1 MNGWSIGYLGM
12 PWWNWQS
19 SFNIPGKILFWHPEL
34 PLNPLFMGVTVKP
47 VCTKQELR
55 KFIHLPAKIHK
66 GHKNWIP
73 PLYSDEWEFFNSE
86 KNKSFEYSD
95 VIMLMAYRE
104 KKLVGR
110 IMGIINYKYN
120 ELNREKNAR
129 FNYLETW
136 DDREVIELLLQ
147 HVEDWARIKGMDKLV
162 GPLAFSDK
170 DPQGYLV
177 SGFNEPVSIATHCNY
192 EYVLGHLKALDYK
205 KDIDLVVYKI
215 SIPEKT
221 PELYEKVAERAR
233 RNNPGIRLLE
243 FTRRKDLRPWIRPI
257 FTLINETFTEIYGF
271 MPFTLEEMDDFANR
285 YLLIMDPR
293 LIKVVVN
300 ERNEPVAF
308 VIGMPDISKG
318 IKQSRGYLLPI
329 GIIQILLSGRRTRQL
344 NLLLGAIHPDY
355 QNRGLDTIMGSAM
368 LDSAR
373 KQKME
378 YIDSHLEM
386 ESNSKV
392 RAEMEYMGGEVY
404 KTYRVY
410 GKSLKKI
417 TKKDAVRRVK
427 QLSEANCG

>member
-1 MNGWSIGYLGM
+1 MGITV
-12 PWWNWQS
+12 
-19 SFNIPGKILFWHPEL
+19 L
-34 PLNPLFMGVTVKP
+34 PVVSKRDM
-47 VCTKQELR
+47 R

-66 GHKNWIP
+66 NHKNWIP
-73 PLYSDEWEFFNSE
+73 PLYSDEWEFFNGE

-95 VIMLMAYRE
+95 VIMLLAYKD

-120 ELNREKNAR
+120 ELHKEKNAR

-136 DDREVIELLLQ
+136 DDREVIQTLIQ
-147 HVEDWARIKGMDKLV
+147 HVEEWARIKGMNKLI

-170 DPQGYLV
+170 DPQGYLID
-177 SGFNEPVSIATHCNY
+177 GFDEPIAIATHCNF
-192 EYVLGHLKALDYK
+192 EFIIGHLQSLGFK
-205 KDIDLVVYKI
+205 KEVDLVVYKI
-215 SIPEKT
+215 QIPDET
-221 PELYEKVAERAR
+221 PELYQKVAERAR
-233 RNNPGIRLLE
+233 RNNPGLKLLE
-243 FTRRKDLRPWIRPI
+243 FTRRKDLKPWIRPI
-257 FTLINETFTEIYGF
+257 FTLINDTFTDIYGF

-293 LIKVVVN
+293 LIKAVVN
-300 ERNEPVAF
+300 ERNETIAF
-308 VIGMPDISKG
+308 VIAMPDISRG

-329 GIIQILLSGRRTRQL
+329 GIIQIMLSARRTRQL

-355 QNRGLDTIMGSAM
+355 QNRGVDTMMGSAM

-386 ESNSKV
+386 ESNTKV

-404 KTYRVY
+404 KTYRVF
-410 GKSLKKI
+410 GKSL
-417 TKKDAVRRVK
+417 
-427 QLSEANCG
+427 

>member
-1 MNGWSIGYLGM
+1 MVITI
-12 PWWNWQS
+12 Q
-19 SFNIPGKILFWHPEL
+19 
-34 PLNPLFMGVTVKP
+34 P
-47 VCTKQELR
+47 VCTKRDLR
-55 KFIHLPAKIHK
+55 KFIHLPAKIHR

-73 PLYSDEWEFFNSE
+73 PLYSDDWQFFNSE
-86 KNKSFEYSD
+86 KNRSFEYCD
-95 VIMLMAYRE
+95 VIMLLAYRD

-120 ELNREKNAR
+120 ELHKENSAR
-129 FNYLETW
+129 FNFLETW
-136 DDREVIELLLQ
+136 DDREVIQVLLQ

-170 DPQGYLV
+170 DPQGYLIN
-177 SGFNEPVSIATHCNY
+177 GFNEPIAIATHCNF
-192 EYVLGHLKALDYK
+192 EYVIGHLEALGFEKAV
-205 KDIDLVVYKI
+205 DLVVYKI
-215 SIPEKT
+215 QIPEKT
-221 PELYEKVAERAR
+221 PELYEKVAERAQ
-233 RNNPGIRLLE
+233 RNNPGIKLLE
-243 FTRRKDLRPWIRPI
+243 FTRRKDLKPWIRPI
-257 FTLINETFTEIYGF
+257 FTLINDTFTEIYGF

-293 LIKVVVN
+293 LIKAIVN

-308 VIGMPDISKG
+308 VIAMPDISRG

-329 GIIQILLSGRRTRQL
+329 GIIQILVSGRLTKQL

-368 LDSAR
+368 LNSAR
-373 KQKME
+373 NQKME

-404 KTYRVY
+404 KTYRVF
-410 GKSLKKI
+410 GKAILRGSDKE
-417 TKKDAVRRVK
+417 AAERVK
-427 QLSEANCG
+427 LLAEAECG

>member
-1 MNGWSIGYLGM
+1 MVITI
-12 PWWNWQS
+12 Q
-19 SFNIPGKILFWHPEL
+19 
-34 PLNPLFMGVTVKP
+34 P
-47 VCTKQELR
+47 VCTKRDLR
-55 KFIHLPAKIHK
+55 KFIHLPAKIHR

-73 PLYSDEWEFFNSE
+73 PLYSDDWQFFNSE
-86 KNKSFEYSD
+86 KNRSFEYCD
-95 VIMLMAYRE
+95 VIMLLAYRD

-120 ELNREKNAR
+120 ELHKENSAR
-129 FNYLETW
+129 FNFLETW
-136 DDREVIELLLQ
+136 DDREVIQVLLQ

-170 DPQGYLV
+170 DPQGYLIN
-177 SGFNEPVSIATHCNY
+177 GFNEPIAIATHCNF
-192 EYVLGHLKALDYK
+192 EYVIGHLEALGFEKAV
-205 KDIDLVVYKI
+205 DLVVYKI
-215 SIPEKT
+215 QIPEKT
-221 PELYEKVAERAR
+221 PELYEKVAERAQ
-233 RNNPGIRLLE
+233 RNNPGIKLLE
-243 FTRRKDLRPWIRPI
+243 FTRRKDLKPWIRPI
-257 FTLINETFTEIYGF
+257 FTLINDTFTEIYGF

-293 LIKVVVN
+293 LIKAIVN

-308 VIGMPDISKG
+308 VIAMPDISRG

-329 GIIQILLSGRRTRQL
+329 GIFQILLAGRRTKQL

-368 LDSAR
+368 LNSAR
-373 KQKME
+373 NQKME

-404 KTYRVY
+404 KTYRVF
-410 GKSLKKI
+410 GKAILRGSDKE
-417 TKKDAVRRVK
+417 AAERVK
-427 QLSEANCG
+427 LLAEAECG